1 MESCIK
7 SSEKLDMSINIFLH
21 VLILFTFLTV
31 FFIMFVSK
39 ITKKAFEN
47 EVGHLIEK
55 NLGKSIDDLTP
66 EKRQVISDIL
76 KFFPFDKFEKRYS
89 QPTEFIEERNYFIK
103 LGAIITSIIGIIG
116 IILILFVLKNTC
128 GICVPMSH
136 IITENLVT
144 FLFIGIVEYLF
155 FVNVAFKFVPA
166 PPSLLV
172 KTLISRFKETL
183 IS

>member
-1 MESCIK
+1 
-7 SSEKLDMSINIFLH
+7 
-21 VLILFTFLTV
+21 
-31 FFIMFVSK
+31 MFVSK

-55 NLGKSIDDLTP
+55 NLGKSIDDLPP
-66 EKRQVISDIL
+66 EKRQEIADIL

-128 GICVPMSH
+128 GICVPISH

-172 KTLISRFKETL
+172 KTLISKFKETL
-183 IS
+183 LY